1 MTTNSRYDIAI
12 VGGGL
17 MGAALALLF
26 CKTLPGR
33 RIVLIEQKAL
43 ESASD
48 HALAQPNFDA
58 RSTALAPTSAVS
70 LQRLGVWA
78 ALAAK
83 ATAIRRVQVSDRGHL
98 GWVRLDTD
106 SNGGE
111 PLGYVV
117 ENRAFARA
125 LTDAMLACEGLEL
138 KMPEQVQRL
147 IPGRDGVRLQLATQN
162 LDAELVIIADGAD
175 SPLRHQLGIAEFSK
189 DYRQTAV
196 IANVRHEECHAETAF
211 ERFTHHGPLA
221 FLPLGGARGKTSAV
235 VWTWPEG
242 QTAEAMAMSDAEF
255 LARLQKEFGYR
266 LGRLQQVGER
276 QSYALRLCLAKEQ
289 VRSGIVLMGN
299 AAHFLHPV
307 AGQGYNLALRD
318 GLRLAEVL
326 QGATGGLGELEL
338 LQQYERLQ
346 AGDQRNTVRVSDGF
360 NELFRAHEAHWIL
373 LRNMGMIGVEWSTTV
388 RNSFIRQL
396 SGRGSR
402 RANPWSAIRSD

>member
-1 MTTNSRYDIAI
+1 
-12 VGGGL
+12 

-338 LQQYERLQ
+338 LQRYERLQ
-346 AGDQRNTVRVSDGF
+346 AGDQRNTVRLSDGF